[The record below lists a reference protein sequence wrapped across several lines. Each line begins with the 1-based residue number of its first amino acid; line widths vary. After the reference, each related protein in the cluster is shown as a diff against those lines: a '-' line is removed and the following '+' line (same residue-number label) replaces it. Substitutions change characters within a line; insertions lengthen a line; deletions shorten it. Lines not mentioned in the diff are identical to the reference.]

1 VKPSRSRAPSLA
13 NASTTAAGFPPRA
26 RLVNLTNI
34 TPAAECPRSVDQLA
48 EIAVLS
54 YQHASLGERTR
65 TDRLVARPHCALADR
80 EHVVARGA

>member
-1 VKPSRSRAPSLA
+1 LA
-13 NASTTAAGFPPRA
+13 NASTTAAGLAPRA

-34 TPAAECPRSVDQLA
+34 TPAAECPRVDQLA

-65 TDRLVARPHCALADR
+65 TDRLVARPRCALGNR